1 MARIT
6 RETETVALDILN
18 GGNTPPEEIR
28 LFPFGKTKTRK
39 GFVILDADGAR
50 AALADYA
57 ENLGDGNTLGLMFDF
72 EHKSITPGAP
82 AGSGKASGWGRLA
95 IRDDGIYA
103 ESIAFTETANA
114 GITAKVPEWRFF
126 SPVVELDER
135 RRIIRIVNIA
145 LTNLPATVRQTPIV
159 PLAED
164 ESNMLTGELADIAKR
179 LGLDPAVTTIADI
192 MGALDVLL
200 EIAGKNGGVGAMSEH
215 LSSLAKV
222 LSLDANE
229 VLRNPEVRAKAFGT
243 AIERIKKAG
252 QIEQTEVLS
261 IIDAAVHSQK
271 IQPWQKGHYV
281 RLALSDP
288 AYVRESLSGVS
299 GGNGGNGGGGNA
311 GGNSN
316 GANGGGGN
324 GTGGNADDTTK
335 QPPRGV
341 VALSDEDREIMA
353 NLNLDPSKPA
363 DVKEYVDQM
372 RASGYTLT

>member
-1 MARIT
+1 
-6 RETETVALDILN
+6 
-18 GGNTPPEEIR
+18 

-39 GFVILDADGAR
+39 GYVILDADGAR
-50 AALADYA
+50 AALADYTS
-57 ENLGDGNTLGLMFDF
+57 NLGDGNTLGLMFDF

-103 ESIAFTETANA
+103 ESIAFTETAIA

-135 RRIIRIVNIA
+135 RRIMRIVNIA

-179 LGLDPAVTTIADI
+179 LGLDPAVATIGDI
-192 MGALDVLL
+192 MSALDVLL
-200 EIAGKNGGVGAMSEH
+200 EMCGKNGGVAAMSEH
-215 LSSLAKV
+215 LSNLAKV
-222 LSLDANE
+222 LCLDAKE
-229 VLRNPEVRAKAFGT
+229 VLQNPEVRAKAFGT

-261 IIDAAVHSQK
+261 IIDAAVQSQK
-271 IQPWQKGHYV
+271 IQPWQKGQYV

-288 AYVRESLSGVS
+288 AYVRQSLSGT
-299 GGNGGNGGGGNA
+299 A
-311 GGNSN
+311 GGDN
-316 GANGGGGN
+316 GANGGNNSGGGGNGGTGN
-324 GTGGNADDTTK
+324 GTGGNVDDTTK

-341 VALSDEDREIMA
+341 VALSEEDRGIMT
-353 NLNLDPSKPA
+353 NLGLDPSKPA
-363 DVKEYVDQM
+363 DVKEYTDQM
-372 RASGYTLT
+372 RASGYTFA